1 MEGCTLDKEGF
12 GRTGCCL
19 YERVCCLLEDGYDG
33 GFFALLWVFGL
44 LGFGILG
51 IGHVGVFF
59 LGPLLV
65 RGTCGFLLVR
75 SSCFFPTFLF
85 RVMAFE
91 VPASTWY
98 LSTIAHSFAL
108 VLFRLETLTHLL
120 GWSWSRWRD

>member
-19 YERVCCLLEDGYDG
+19 DERVCCLLEDGYDE

-65 RGTCGFLLVR
+65 VGLWVFYLFALLV
-75 SSCFFPTFLF
+75 SSSL
-85 RVMAFE
+85 AFCR
-91 VPASTWY
+91 
-98 LSTIAHSFAL
+98 LSTMAHSLAL
-108 VLFRLETLTHLL
+108 VLFGLRP
-120 GWSWSRWRD
+120 